1 MILNTIFKSG
11 YSKSSQVLLLNT
23 LLVALGA
30 FILNPYLLIGAK
42 ESLGLDYT
50 YLSTS
55 IMISMIIG
63 SSVSLLL
70 ATININDNSR
80 KILLS
85 AMLFSTLGVMII
97 YYSTTSKM
105 LIFYTLGLIFI
116 RICMASATIM
126 TRSIHTITNIHHED
140 CSPLFSSAAMMFGI
154 GSSVGPILGAII
166 FQDGKFGSVIIATS
180 LIYLL
185 GFIII
190 LINNEKIKNDIN
202 TYLTEVKNQSKED
215 KKKAGEGLIKSTPF
229 YVICIIFNIFLG
241 QSISVIPIKFNETGG
256 GTYVSFFF
264 FINAILLIIFSIP
277 VAILIKKLELSI
289 KKCFTISLVSMLVA
303 ILLIPSTPYGFYI
316 PVLIT
321 IFYSIGEIIFP
332 VYAMEYIRKY
342 TQPSQIQ
349 KNISIYSFL
358 SNAIGIGFGQ
368 YFGVYIYQ
376 YIDSHIW
383 HIVWLSVTIISILL
397 LTTITHQSY
406 SVNTE
411 VE

>member
-1 MILNTIFKSG
+1 M
-11 YSKSSQVLLLNT
+11 
-23 LLVALGA
+23 
-30 FILNPYLLIGAK
+30 
-42 ESLGLDYT
+42 
-50 YLSTS
+50 
-55 IMISMIIG
+55 
-63 SSVSLLL
+63 
-70 ATININDNSR
+70 
-80 KILLS
+80 
-85 AMLFSTLGVMII
+85 
-97 YYSTTSKM
+97 
-105 LIFYTLGLIFI
+105 
-116 RICMASATIM
+116 
-126 TRSIHTITNIHHED
+126 
-140 CSPLFSSAAMMFGI
+140 
-154 GSSVGPILGAII
+154 
-166 FQDGKFGSVIIATS
+166 
-180 LIYLL
+180 
-185 GFIII
+185 
-190 LINNEKIKNDIN
+190 
-202 TYLTEVKNQSKED
+202 
-215 KKKAGEGLIKSTPF
+215 
-229 YVICIIFNIFLG
+229 FLG